1 MGRNYKT
8 FDDFMDLYTAVNG
21 CKDPKF
27 SCRECPFSKYPGHVD
42 CSREK
47 EIGLNA
53 ALELLL
59 LYLEKEVST
68 YHG

>member
-1 MGRNYKT
+1 MEFKT
-8 FDDFMDLYTAVNG
+8 FEDFKNLHTAING

-27 SCRECPFSKYPGHVD
+27 SCRECPFSKYSGYID
-42 CSREK
+42 CGKEK